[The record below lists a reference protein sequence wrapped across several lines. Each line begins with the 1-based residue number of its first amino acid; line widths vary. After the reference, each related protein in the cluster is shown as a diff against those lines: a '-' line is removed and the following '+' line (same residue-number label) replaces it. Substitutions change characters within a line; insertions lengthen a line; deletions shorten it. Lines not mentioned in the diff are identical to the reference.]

1 MSSLSYNLDF
11 PGNGRPSLPPFLEAT
26 MSAEGEARS
35 DQQTAFTEERD
46 LWFSGMAKVPDRI
59 SDVLV
64 KRLTEIPNVKAIR
77 MGRSG
82 DVYHVWT
89 MILRWTAADRKEVYA
104 AQKELLSKLNGFD
117 LDFYV
122 VNLDATTSP
131 DELVSDIPIVFP
143 VAS

>member
-1 MSSLSYNLDF
+1 
-11 PGNGRPSLPPFLEAT
+11 
-26 MSAEGEARS
+26 
-35 DQQTAFTEERD
+35 
-46 LWFSGMAKVPDRI
+46 MAKVPDHI

-89 MILRWTAADRKEVYA
+89 MIRNWTAADRKQVYA

-122 VNLDATTSP
+122 VKLDATTHP
-131 DELVSDIPIVFP
+131 DELVSDIPTVFP